1 MKVMNLAVK
10 LRNQFVESLLKSLGV
25 ALLSA
30 LHRLDDGSK
39 LANLLDALSEVVLV
53 LLLDLELEL
62 SESVVYLAEQ
72 VNSISNVLEVFIRIN
87 QMTVLFNELL
97 NIANG
102 LREVREGFSKPL
114 L

>member
-1 MKVMNLAVK
+1 
-10 LRNQFVESLLKSLGV
+10 
-25 ALLSA
+25 
-30 LHRLDDGSK
+30 
-39 LANLLDALSEVVLV
+39 LLDALSEVVLV

-102 LREVREGFSKPL
+102 LGEVREGFSKPL